1 MNLEFSRIIKTITTI
16 SIKKKMRKRNQ
27 LKRINSLNTLEV
39 ESKKNSQ
46 KKEYKKIQQPKW
58 KIMRKKKFS
67 PPHPPL
73 INLARSTPTKEDPTT
88 PTTEEAEVATSE
100 ALTTIVEGATSEAA
114 KTVATGEDAVVT
126 PRTAAEATPEAT
138 GSPAEAG
145 AATTIESRGDPNI
158 KWRED
163 N

>member
-16 SIKKKMRKRNQ
+16 SIKKMRKRNQ

-46 KKEYKKIQQPKW
+46 KKESKKIQQPKW
-58 KIMRKKKFS
+58 KITRKKKS
-67 PPHPPL
+67 RPPPPPL
-73 INLARSTPTKEDPTT
+73 TNLAIDIPTKEDPTT

-100 ALTTIVEGATSEAA
+100 ALITIVEGATSEVAR
-114 KTVATGEDAVVT
+114 TVATGEDAVVT
-126 PRTAAEATPEAT
+126 PRTVAEVTAEAT
-138 GSPAEAG
+138 GSPVEAG
-145 AATTIESRGDPNI
+145 EATTIESRGDPNI
-158 KWRED
+158 KWKED

>member
-16 SIKKKMRKRNQ
+16 SIKKKMRKRSQ

-58 KIMRKKKFS
+58 KITRKKKFS
-67 PPHPPL
+67 PPLPPL
-73 INLARSTPTKEDPTT
+73 TNLARSTPTKEDPTI

-100 ALTTIVEGATSEAA
+100 ALITIVEGATSEVAR
-114 KTVATGEDAVVT
+114 TVAIGEDAVVT

-145 AATTIESRGDPNI
+145 EATTIESRGDPNI
-158 KWRED
+158 KWKED